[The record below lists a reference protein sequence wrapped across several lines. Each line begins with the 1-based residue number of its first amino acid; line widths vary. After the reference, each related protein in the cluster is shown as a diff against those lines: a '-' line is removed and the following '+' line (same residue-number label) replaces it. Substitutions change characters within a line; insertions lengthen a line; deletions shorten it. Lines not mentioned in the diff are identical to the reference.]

1 MTNSG
6 SGRREQIIQAAA
18 NLFCARGYEASSMRD
33 IATTLNIEAASLY
46 HHIKSKEEILETIC
60 FGMAETFLNGI
71 REVND
76 IYFNAEERLRMAIQN
91 HVRILTSNLSQSTVF
106 LHEWRS
112 LKGEKLIAFKQ
123 LRDQYEKGFRTI
135 VQDGMNEDI
144 FGEVDAR
151 FAVLSILSSVNWI
164 AEWYREDGA
173 MSSDEI
179 ASRISDFVLGGLR
192 KKLVT
197 DLDYKP

>member
-1 MTNSG
+1 MTNPS